1 MKKIFTLIAM
11 ALMAMGVQA
20 QTEISF
26 AGLTMSDFAFTEG
39 EYAATEVEGGVSIN
53 YTKGGG
59 TWCTLKVKDIPFRY
73 KNSSTKEKFFVSTP
87 DYFTIAGKGVEVQLA
102 NAKLGQVITFNVA
115 KKDDPDAEK
124 GTRQP
129 GFAATGAKL
138 ESNGIADSTMKE
150 VFADVVFTVT
160 ADGTVTIKNN
170 ENAYLIKS
178 IKIVDGDAPEMN
190 GVIDYPTFKTGISLI
205 ENSSVTFADVKINNN
220 ANPITAIKFAGGY
233 TTEGVLNNNYAK
245 LETDGGFKAGDIITL
260 AGVYNNADT
269 KISLI
274 DIFTYADETIDKL
287 FTSQEF
293 INGRTSADDPA
304 DEVFV
309 LTADAPALYMG
320 RSSTAQT
327 ATYITKL
334 NIKRGD
340 ITLIHTVKPA
350 QANSGIVYNLAG
362 QKVSNSFKGIVV
374 KDGKKIKK

>member
-11 ALMAMGVQA
+11 AVMAMGVQA

-26 AGLTMSDFAFTEG
+26 AGLTMSDFSFTEG
-39 EYAATEVEGGVSIN
+39 EYAATEVDGGVSIN
-53 YTKGGG
+53 YVKGGN

-73 KNSSTKEKFFVSTP
+73 KNSSTKEKFFVSNP
-87 DYFTIAGKGVEVQLA
+87 DFFTVAGKGVEMQLA
-102 NAKLGQVITFNVA
+102 NAKLGQIITLNVA
-115 KKDDPDAEK
+115 KKDDPDSK

-138 ESNGIADSTMKE
+138 DSNGIDDSTAKE
-150 VFADVVFTVT
+150 IFADVVFTAT
-160 ADGTVTIKNN
+160 TNGTVTIKNN
-170 ENAYLIKS
+170 DNAYLIKS

-190 GVIDYPTFKTGISLI
+190 GVIDFPTFKTGISFI
-205 ENSSVTFADVKINNN
+205 ENSSVTFEDVKINKN
-220 ANPITAIKFAGGY
+220 ANPIPSIKFAGGY

-245 LETDGGFKAGDIITL
+245 IQTEGGFKAGDIITI
-260 AGVYNNADT
+260 AGVYSNADT
-269 KISLI
+269 KVALI
-274 DIFTYADETIDKL
+274 DIFTYAEETIDKL

-293 INGRTSADDPA
+293 INGRTSEAAPA

-309 LTADAPALYMG
+309 LTADASELYIG
-320 RSSTAQT
+320 RSSTAKT

-350 QANSGIVYNLAG
+350 QTHNGIVYNLAG
-362 QKVSNSFKGIVV
+362 QKVNNSFKGIVV
-374 KDGKKIKK
+374 KDGKKIMK